1 MYPHQV
7 GEYYGFSMA
16 AVDLQGQGYIVYNQL
31 LETVILF
38 ISYNSYNSKFTCVA
52 IVILLPQN
60 R

>member
-52 IVILLPQN
+52 IVILLL
-60 R
+60 

>member
-31 LETVILF
+31 FETVILY
-38 ISYNSYNSKFTCVA
+38 ISYMCSNCCFIT
-52 IVILLPQN
+52 IE
-60 R
+60 